1 MTRLGETGRA
11 GVNVANLV
19 EAFKA
24 IAEHPA
30 LSPDT
35 AKILDK
41 VATDGTLLADAVPAA
56 INQLLADIE
65 AGKAGGHVA
74 KGTLP
79 AVDGVKYAADRKL
92 LQGLPSS
99 RQGELLSSLLSSK
112 GDISPHYSKGTIERM
127 SVLAKGLDDANKALK
142 HAMLDSKADP
152 SEIDHLKRAYDLLRE
167 DASDYVKG
175 MEEIA
180 NAGKVAGAKLRDDM
194 ASDFNKSFKSW
205 LTGQTKA
212 GDFIHSLVNTFTDS
226 VVSMFTDSLTK
237 NLIGPASPL
246 GKMIKGFGEDL
257 MNMLMGLFS
266 HVPGTAG
273 SSNTVGS
280 AAGGMMSGAGG
291 MAGGMASLFGDS
303 SVGNYFASSADSEM
317 MSSMGY
323 EGFMTFATGG
333 HVSGAGNGTS
343 DSIPAMISN
352 GEFIVNA
359 ADTKD
364 NLGLLHAINNGNLS
378 KFATGGL
385 VGGDPASS
393 LSLVSAP
400 AYVPVASTQ
409 VQSGGGSGATVN
421 MNVTGDISRQTRA
434 EIMQMIPHISAGVNQ
449 YNKSRGYK

>member
-1 MTRLGETGRA
+1 
-11 GVNVANLV
+11 
-19 EAFKA
+19 
-24 IAEHPA
+24 
-30 LSPDT
+30 
-35 AKILDK
+35 
-41 VATDGTLLADAVPAA
+41 
-56 INQLLADIE
+56 
-65 AGKAGGHVA
+65 
-74 KGTLP
+74 
-79 AVDGVKYAADRKL
+79 
-92 LQGLPSS
+92 
-99 RQGELLSSLLSSK
+99 
-112 GDISPHYSKGTIERM
+112 
-127 SVLAKGLDDANKALK
+127 
-142 HAMLDSKADP
+142 
-152 SEIDHLKRAYDLLRE
+152 
-167 DASDYVKG
+167 
-175 MEEIA
+175 
-180 NAGKVAGAKLRDDM
+180 
-194 ASDFNKSFKSW
+194 
-205 LTGQTKA
+205 
-212 GDFIHSLVNTFTDS
+212 
-226 VVSMFTDSLTK
+226 
-237 NLIGPASPL
+237 
-246 GKMIKGFGEDL
+246 
-257 MNMLMGLFS
+257 
-266 HVPGTAG
+266 
-273 SSNTVGS
+273 
-280 AAGGMMSGAGG
+280 MMSGAGG